1 MRAIIN
7 GLNNWL
13 DNRTGYRELL
23 RETLYENIPGGSR
36 WIYITGSM
44 LVFAFVTQ
52 MITGIFLAM
61 FYSAGSQNAW
71 ESVYMIQ
78 HEVQGGWLLR
88 GVHHSMAQGM
98 VVLLPLHLIQV
109 VVCRAYVAPREINYW
124 LGLVLML
131 ITLGLG
137 LTGYLLPWDQKGYW
151 ATKVATELA
160 ALTPVFGAQVQ
171 KLAVGGAEYGHYTLT
186 RFFTLH
192 VMVLPGLLLLV
203 LGAHVAMFRKHGITA
218 KSSERRPDEY
228 FWPKQVFKDAVG
240 CLVLLAAVVGFV
252 IWEGGAELGPPA
264 EPTEA
269 YGAARPEWYYLFLFQ
284 LLKHAPTEFI
294 GAIVIPGAVMAFL
307 FILPIVGRVSY
318 GHVMNVAVLFVL
330 VGCAGYLTYEAI
342 SHDDFANSGAAEPTD
357 KNERLLYLERM
368 KGSEDFLLAQH
379 MAELEAERAVE
390 LVQFYGIPKQGAAV
404 SIIKNDPEIQGPRI
418 FMKKCASCHSYT
430 DDRGTED
437 THDDLVIPGPRPPR
451 DADGLLEKNPA
462 PYGAPDLGGFAS
474 QAWIQGMLTP
484 EGIISDKYFGR
495 TAHGVQDEDGA
506 WKSSGMVEFVH
517 DNLADLSDEE
527 KAALNDAAAALAA
540 QAGLVDDPIDAQQ
553 VERGMT
559 AMSDFGCFDCH
570 KLGDEGDLGVAP
582 DLTGYGSAAWLDD
595 FIANPSHERFYFAEP
610 GEASGNDRMPAF
622 AEFKDESK
630 NKLSNHERRML
641 VRWIRGDDR
650 HLGKAE
656 AAHVTAD
663 ETTPA
668 AEPVNEPVNEP
679 ADEPAGEPAGDESS

>member
-7 GLNNWL
+7 GLNNWF

-52 MITGIFLAM
+52 LITGVFLAM

-160 ALTPVFGAQVQ
+160 ALTPMFGAQVQ
-171 KLAVGGAEYGHYTLT
+171 KLAVGGTEYGHYTLT

-203 LGAHVAMFRKHGITA
+203 LGAHLAMFRKHGITA

-294 GAIVIPGAVMAFL
+294 GAIVIPGAVMGFL
-307 FILPIVGRVSY
+307 FILPILGRVSY

-342 SHDDFANSGAAEPTD
+342 SHDGYADSGAVEPTD
-357 KNERLLYLERM
+357 KNERLLHLERM
-368 KGSEDFLLAQH
+368 KGSEDFLLAQRL
-379 MAELEAERAVE
+379 AELEAERAVE

-451 DADGLLEKNPA
+451 NADGLPIENPE
-462 PYGAPDLGGFAS
+462 PYGAPDLGRFAS
-474 QAWIQGMLTP
+474 QEWIMGMLTP
-484 EGIISDKYFGR
+484 EEIVSDKYFGR
-495 TAHGVQDEDGA
+495 TAHGIQDEDGA

-527 KAALNDAAAALAA
+527 KASLADAAAALAA
-540 QAGLVDDPIDAQQ
+540 QAALVDETIDPQQ

-559 AMSDFGCFDCH
+559 ALSDFGCIDCH

-582 DLTGYGSAAWLDD
+582 DLTGYGSAEWLDA
-595 FIANPSHERFYFAEP
+595 FIANPSHERFYFAEA
-610 GEASGNDRMPAF
+610 GEAAGNDRMPAF
-622 AEFKDESK
+622 AESDDESK

-650 HLGKAE
+650 QLHKPAPEAPQE
-656 AAHVTAD
+656 AA
-663 ETTPA
+663 PA
-668 AEPVNEPVNEP
+668 SDDA
-679 ADEPAGEPAGDESS
+679 S